1 MHLVLA
7 LSLLLAPGVPDSG
20 AAAQPQSQTA
30 FDRAYELAY
39 NLDHD
44 DAIALLKQ
52 AAEAD
57 PSSADAQRHVA
68 VVTWLNVLFRRGS
81 VTVDSY
87 MGGVTRSNFKLPA
100 PPADLDAGF
109 KAYSANAIALSQA
122 RVDANARDSGAYA
135 DALYDLGAALGL
147 HASYVATI
155 EGKVRQGFGAARRAY
170 NLHEKVLE
178 LDARR
183 RDAGLIVGTY
193 RYVVSALSLPARWA
207 AYIVGFGGGKE
218 KGIELIEGASRY
230 GETQIDAKFALV
242 LIYNRERRYGDAL
255 AILSEL
261 QRRFP
266 RNRLLWLEKG
276 ATAIR
281 AGRGA
286 EADAVLTEGLRK
298 LDTDYRAKMPGE
310 RALWLYKRGTA
321 RVLLRRSAD
330 ARRDLESALTQG
342 PLGWVQG
349 RIHVELGKL
358 ADLEGDRATAV
369 SLYQRAAGICR
380 AQQDPACAEEAAR
393 LAGSGYR

>member
-1 MHLVLA
+1 MPFVLA
-7 LSLLLAPGVPDSG
+7 LTLLLAAGSRAD
-20 AAAQPQSQTA
+20 AAPAQAA

-39 NLDHD
+39 NLDHNE
-44 DAIALLKQ
+44 AIALLKK

-109 KAYSANAIALSQA
+109 KAYAANAIALAQA
-122 RVDANARDSGAYA
+122 RVDANPRDVE
-135 DALYDLGAALGL
+135 ALYDLGAALGL
-147 HASYVATI
+147 QASYVATI

-178 LDARR
+178 LNAGR

-193 RYVVSALSLPARWA
+193 RYVVSALSFPARWA

-242 LIYNRERRYGDAL
+242 LIYNREKRYADAL
-255 AILSEL
+255 AILTDL

-310 RALWLYKRGTA
+310 RALWLYKRGAA
-321 RVLLRRSAD
+321 RVLLRRTAD
-330 ARRDLESALTQG
+330 ARRDLDSALAQG

-349 RIHVELGKL
+349 RIHLELGKT
-358 ADLEGDRATAV
+358 ADLEGDRARAV
-369 SLYQRAAGICR
+369 SLYQRAAGICQ

>member
-1 MHLVLA
+1 MHLFLA
-7 LSLLLAPGVPDSG
+7 LSLI
-20 AAAQPQSQTA
+20 AAQPQSTY
-30 FDRAYELAY
+30 DRAYELAY
-39 NLDHD
+39 NLDHNE
-44 DAIALLKQ
+44 AIALLKQ
-52 AAEAD
+52 AADAN
-57 PSSADAQRHVA
+57 PSSADAHRHVA
-68 VVTWLNVLFRRGS
+68 VVTWLNILFRRGS

-100 PPADLDAGF
+100 PPSDLDAGF
-109 KAYSANAIALSQA
+109 KAYAAKAIALAEA
-122 RVDANARDSGAYA
+122 RAAANARDA

-147 HASYVATI
+147 QASYVATI

-170 NLHEKVLE
+170 NLHEEVLE
-178 LDARR
+178 LNAGR

-193 RYVVSALSLPARWA
+193 RYVVSALSFPARWA

-218 KGIELIEGASRY
+218 KGLELIEGASRY

-242 LIYNRERRYGDAL
+242 LIYNREGRYGDAL
-255 AILSEL
+255 AILSDL

-286 EADAVLTEGLRK
+286 EADTVLTDGLRK
-298 LDTDYRAKMPGE
+298 LDSDYRAKMPGE

-321 RVLLRRSAD
+321 RVLLRRTAD
-330 ARRDLESALTQG
+330 ARRDLESALTQS

-349 RIHVELGKL
+349 RIHVELGKI
-358 ADLEGDRATAV
+358 ADLEGDRARAV

-380 AQQDPACAEEAAR
+380 AQQDPACVEDAAR
-393 LAGSGYR
+393 LAGTQYR

>member
-1 MHLVLA
+1 MQRVLA
-7 LSLLLAPGVPDSG
+7 LTLLLALVGAG
-20 AAAQPQSQTA
+20 AAAQSQPA

-39 NLDHD
+39 NLDHNE
-44 DAIALLKQ
+44 AIALLKQ

-109 KAYSANAIALSQA
+109 KAYAANAIALAQA
-122 RVDANARDSGAYA
+122 RVDANPRDV

-147 HASYVATI
+147 QASYVATI

-178 LDARR
+178 LNAGR

-242 LIYNRERRYGDAL
+242 LIYNREKRYGEAL

-286 EADAVLTEGLRK
+286 EAEAVLTEGLRK

-310 RALWLYKRGTA
+310 RALWLYKRGAA
-321 RVLLRRSAD
+321 RVLLRRTAD
-330 ARRDLESALTQG
+330 ARRDLDSALAQG

-349 RIHVELGKL
+349 RIHVELGKA
-358 ADLEGDRATAV
+358 ADLEGDRARAV